1 MPPPYQKIVSLVP
14 SLTELLMD
22 FGLKDSLAGRTR
34 FCVEPADEIEDIP
47 IVGGTKNPLL
57 DKIEQVEPDLVIANK
72 EENREEDISY
82 LRRLT
87 EVELTDIR
95 SVEDAMITI
104 HQLGDKLDVP
114 GQATQLN
121 HNINTLIEQ
130 RPDEKPLQTI
140 YLIWREPWMSV
151 GHDTYI
157 HDVMQQWN
165 LTNATGYAPRYPTL
179 TIEEMQNLQPELI
192 LLSSEPFPFK
202 EKHID
207 EITPHFPDARILTV
221 DGSWFSWYGSRMIHS
236 FEKLNTWRK
245 AIS

>member
-1 MPPPYQKIVSLVP
+1 MPGNYQKIVSLVP
-14 SLTELLMD
+14 SLTELIME
-22 FGLKDSLAGRTR
+22 FGLKSSLAGRTR
-34 FCVEPADEIEDIP
+34 FCVELADEVEDIP
-47 IVGGTKNPLL
+47 IVGGTKNPRL
-57 DKIEQVEPDLVIANK
+57 DKIEEIDPDLVIANK
-72 EENREEDISY
+72 EENRKEDISY
-82 LRRLT
+82 LQQLT

-104 HQLGDKLDVP
+104 HQLGSRLEVP
-114 GQATQLN
+114 EQANQLN
-121 HNINTLIEQ
+121 SRINTLIEQ

-165 LTNATGYAPRYPTL
+165 LTNATGYAARYPTL
-179 TIEEMQNLQPELI
+179 TLGEMQNLQPELI

-207 EITPHFPDARILTV
+207 EIAPHFPDTRILTV
-221 DGSWFSWYGSRMIHS
+221 NGRWFSWYGSRMTHS

>member
-1 MPPPYQKIVSLVP
+1 MPETYQKIVSLVP
-14 SLTELLMD
+14 SLTELIIE
-22 FGLKDSLAGRTR
+22 FGLKSALAGRTR
-34 FCVEPADEIEDIP
+34 FCVEPADEVEDIP
-47 IVGGTKNPLL
+47 IVGGTKNPRL
-57 DKIEQVEPDLVIANK
+57 DKIEEIDPDLVIANK
-72 EENREEDISY
+72 EENRKEDITY

-87 EVELTDIR
+87 DVELTDIR

-104 HQLGDKLDVP
+104 HQLGAKLGVSE
-114 GQATQLN
+114 QAKQLN
-121 HNINTLIEQ
+121 GKINTLIEQ

-165 LTNATGYAPRYPTL
+165 LTNAAGYAKRYPTL
-179 TIEEMQNLQPELI
+179 SIKEMQNLQPELI

-221 DGSWFSWYGSRMIHS
+221 DGRWFSWYGSRMTHS